1 MHFRS
6 LKSRIVSIF
15 LLLILTVQLLG
26 FFAIRSAIYAN
37 ARDAINSELVLAER
51 VFNRL
56 LEQNA
61 QKLTQS
67 ARLLAA
73 DTGFKSAIADN
84 DNETIES
91 ALDNQRNRVQASL
104 AMLIDTERKVKAAT
118 VRKINDELTHLV
130 LQLIDQA
137 EQGGSPVGT
146 TIVANL
152 PSQVVVVPV
161 KAPIVMGWV
170 VMVFPVDKKLATE
183 MFELSS
189 LQVSILTLGQKNSW
203 QTVASTIDGERADS
217 VLKQL
222 PLLSPASSIGLDL
235 DVAGSLYRARLL
247 QIGQDSGQSANV
259 ILMRSFSEAIAPYDK
274 LQWTLLMLTL
284 LGFGLALAGSIFTA
298 KRIAQPLEQLAET
311 AKSLGAGN
319 YQVNVNVERDDEI
332 GELAKTFDTM
342 REDIAKREL
351 EIRRLAYWDALTN
364 LPNRAQFF
372 SLLEN
377 ALALA
382 KQEARGCYVLMLD
395 LNRFKYVNDVMGHA
409 FGDALLCEVGQRIT
423 LVVEGNSDAQK
434 SRASVARLGGDEFAV
449 LLPGVSLTQA
459 RELADKILRSLE
471 SPLSIED
478 QTVDLGAGLGI
489 AGFPEHASDADSL
502 LRLVEVAM
510 YTAKLR
516 NDGAVIY
523 HPSIDQS
530 SKQNLSLLSE
540 LRGAIDRNE
549 FRLYVQPKLLLA
561 TGKVVGIESLVRWVH
576 PEKGMVFP
584 DNFIPFAEQT
594 GFIRVLT
601 RWMME
606 QSAHLC
612 RELSNQG
619 IFLKISVNLS
629 TRDLLDQ
636 DLTTKFA
643 QILEHYQVKSS
654 SFCLEI
660 TESSIMDDPLRA
672 QQTLHGLHVMGFD
685 LSIDDFGTGYSSLAY
700 LKRLPV
706 DELKIDKSFVLNMEK
721 DIDDTK
727 IVRST
732 IDLGHNM
739 GLRVVAEGVENEAV
753 WHLLSDLGCDQG
765 QGYFMSK
772 PMPASQLEAWLAQWQ
787 APVLRELI
795 PTSMQ

>member
-1 MHFRS
+1 M
-6 LKSRIVSIF
+6 
-15 LLLILTVQLLG
+15 QLLG

-37 ARDAINSELVLAER
+37 ARDAINNELVLAER

-91 ALDNQRNRVQASL
+91 ALDNQRLRVQASL
-104 AMLIDTERKVKAAT
+104 AMLIDTDRKVKAAT
-118 VRKINDELTHLV
+118 IKKINNELTHLV

-161 KAPIVMGWV
+161 KAPIIMGWV
-170 VMVFPVDKKLATE
+170 VMVFPIDKKLATE

-189 LQVSILTLGQKNSW
+189 LQVSILTRGQENTW
-203 QTVASTIDGERADS
+203 QTVASTIDMDHAGS

-222 PLLSPASSIGLDL
+222 PGLAIASSIGLDL

-247 QIGQDSGQSANV
+247 QIGQDSGQTANV

-274 LQWTLLMLTL
+274 LQWTLVVLTF

-319 YQVNVNVERDDEI
+319 YQVNVDIERDDEI

-342 REDIAKREL
+342 REDISKREL
-351 EIRRLAYWDALTN
+351 EIRLLAYWDALTN

-377 ALALA
+377 ALVQA
-382 KQEARGCYVLMLD
+382 KLNDEGCYVLMLD

-409 FGDALLCEVGQRIT
+409 FGDALLCEVGRRIQ
-423 LVVEGNSDAQK
+423 LVVENNSDAK
-434 SRASVARLGGDEFAV
+434 KTKATVARLGGDEFAV
-449 LLPGVSLTQA
+449 LLPSASLKRA
-459 RELADKILRSLE
+459 KELADKILHILE
-471 SPLSIED
+471 TPLSIED

-516 NDGAVIY
+516 NDGAVVY

-612 RELSNQG
+612 RELSNKG

-636 DLTTKFA
+636 DLTTKIA

-739 GLRVVAEGVENEAV
+739 GLRVVAEGIENEAV
-753 WHLLSDLGCDQG
+753 WHLLSALGCDQG

-772 PMPASQLEAWLAQWQ
+772 PMPATQLEAWLAQWQ
-787 APVLRELI
+787 APVLKELI
-795 PTSMQ
+795 PSSMQ